1 MMKNPKLKKE
11 LRRTSRAHYTYFLTT
26 ISTENGNEYFGRMKN
41 GKMVSSKT
49 GEIVK
54 EAWESLP
61 TLNEKIKLDNYV
73 IMPNH
78 LHGIIYLSGSNG
90 ARSVL
95 KALESSINAI
105 EGFRKTV
112 KDMVHTSNPRTKFN
126 WAKDFNIYTIKDEG
140 ELYDMR
146 YYIEKEALKWEYD
159 SENTKNKLYI
169 TSRKK
174 K

>member
-1 MMKNPKLKKE
+1 MMKNPKLKKK
-11 LRRTSRAHYTYFLTT
+11 LKRTSRARYTYFLTT
-26 ISTENGNEYFGRMKN
+26 ICTENGNEYFGKMKN

-49 GEIVK
+49 GEIAK
-54 EAWESLP
+54 EIWEALP
-61 TLNEKIKLDNYV
+61 ARYEKIKLDNYI

-78 LHGIIYLSGSNG
+78 LHGIIYFEGSNV
-90 ARSVL
+90 AKSVL
-95 KALESSINAI
+95 KALELSIKAI

-112 KDMVHTSNPRTKFN
+112 KDTVHSSNPRTKFC

-146 YYIEKEALKWEYD
+146 YYIEKKALKWEFD

-169 TSRKK
+169 TQSKK